1 MTTMAAVPGMAMAV
15 VKVTPAVE
23 VTHTPLAVV
32 SEWAGRSGGQRPQS
46 REATLLVKRTVAQV
60 VGHPVVAAAAPE
72 SIEELPAADTEMDLD
87 MISKRPLRNACS
99 FTTCISGWKVGEG
112 KKTRMSNSMDKH
124 RF

>member
-1 MTTMAAVPGMAMAV
+1 MTTMEAVPGMAMAV
-15 VKVTPAVE
+15 VKVTPAVG
-23 VTHTPLAVV
+23 VNHTLLAVV
-32 SEWAGRSGGQRPQS
+32 SEWASRSGGQHPQS
-46 REATLLVKRTVAQV
+46 REATPVKRTVAQV
-60 VGHPVVAAAAPE
+60 AGRPVVAAEAAE